1 MKTDL
6 YFIRFLM
13 LKPKQYQENKVEVK
27 VCVNHLLRIK
37 NVHNL
42 DNLKEDMNLEDNL
55 IIEQLHVLEIDL
67 ILKKT
72 TTDHK

>member
-1 MKTDL
+1 
-6 YFIRFLM
+6 M

-67 ILKKT
+67 IVKKT